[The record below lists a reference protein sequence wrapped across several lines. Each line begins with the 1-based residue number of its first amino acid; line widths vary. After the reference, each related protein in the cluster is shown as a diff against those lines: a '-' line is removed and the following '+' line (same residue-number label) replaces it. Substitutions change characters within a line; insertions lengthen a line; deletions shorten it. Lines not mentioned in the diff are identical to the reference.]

1 MNARTTPPHPA
12 NAAEPWAAG
21 SEAEAKRRSSR
32 GPDTVPSVVL
42 ATHVQTLV
50 ASAIPVVLAIGFGA
64 LLVLRRRDRRRGE
77 TSND

>member
-1 MNARTTPPHPA
+1 M
-12 NAAEPWAAG
+12 
-21 SEAEAKRRSSR
+21 
-32 GPDTVPSVVL
+32 PSVVL